1 MAAQVET
8 TATLGARV
16 ESPFRVALAR
26 FMQHRL
32 AMVAL
37 VILGAIVV
45 LSAGAPLFTQ
55 YKPLG
60 MSLGEI
66 RQAPSAAHWLGTDTL
81 GRDIWARTLHGGRV
95 SLAIGLAAAVISTVV
110 GVTLGAVAGFFGKW
124 IDHVIMR
131 VTDVVLTFPTIII
144 MMTVAALLG
153 PGTIKLVFIIGG
165 LRWPAIA
172 RLVRGQVLA
181 LTNQEFITAARTL
194 GLSNWSII
202 VRHTLPHVVAPLVAA
217 VTFEVSAAI
226 LLEAGLSFLGFGVP
240 LPTPTWGN
248 MMQSA
253 RDLVILQEQPWMWAP
268 PAIFTLLTI
277 LCINFVGDGLRDAFD
292 PQQLIGRG

>member
-1 MAAQVET
+1 MAAQVE
-8 TATLGARV
+8 AANTLGARV
-16 ESPFRVALAR
+16 ESPFRVAFAR
-26 FMQHRL
+26 FVQHRL
-32 AMVAL
+32 AIVAL
-37 VILGAIVV
+37 IALCVIIVLCV
-45 LSAGAPLFTQ
+45 GAPLFTQ

-60 MSLGEI
+60 MSLAEI
-66 RQAPSAAHWLGTDTL
+66 RQGPSAAHWLGTDTL

-124 IDHVIMR
+124 VDHVIMR
-131 VTDVVLTFPTIII
+131 ITDVVLTFPTIII

-202 VRHTLPHVVAPLVAA
+202 IRHTLPHVVAPLVAA

-248 MMQSA
+248 MMQAA

-292 PQQLIGRG
+292 PQQLIGRD